1 MSDVTLKILLI
12 YPPFSLGSYERPIVV
27 PPLGLAY
34 IGAVLEKAGY
44 KVEILDTIALNWR
57 NPVKIKDKI
66 HLGQKWRDISDEI
79 KRSKPDVVGISSP
92 FSCQSENAHKVA
104 ELVKAYDT
112 DVPVVMGGAHPS
124 TLPKRVLQDQNVDY
138 VVIGEGEATMLNF
151 LERWSNGTPMNNIDG
166 FAYKE
171 SGEIVTNP
179 KKKFIEDI
187 ASLPLPA
194 RHLLPMSEYFNA
206 KAAHGPDLMRNPFTS
221 MITSRGCPLNCVFC
235 SIHNI
240 WGHKWRARSPENV
253 LLEIEHLVD
262 TYNIREV
269 HFEDDNLTL
278 DKRRMEKIC
287 DMILD
292 RGLDIKWTT
301 PNGVAIWTLDKN
313 LLEKMKK
320 SGCYKLC
327 FGIESG
333 DPETLAF
340 IGKPVDLT
348 HARKV
353 IHWANELGIWTHG
366 FFVVGFPYE
375 SKASID
381 RTLRFAIQSDLDFA
395 SFFIAT
401 SLPGT
406 RLLEI
411 VKKEGLIENDPNWA
425 DQDVFNA
432 ALNTKFF
439 TTEEINSLQRNLYV
453 SFLRKRTL
461 NGLQPRKLAL
471 RLRKVQSTED
481 LLFLSRLLTR
491 FLQIIKKK

>member
-1 MSDVTLKILLI
+1 LKVLLI
-12 YPPFSLGSYERPIVV
+12 YPPLSLGSYERPIVV

-34 IGAVLEKAGY
+34 IGAVLERANH

-57 NPVKIKDKI
+57 ISIKIKDRI
-66 HLGQKWRDISDEI
+66 HLGQEWKDISNEI
-79 KRSKPDVVGISSP
+79 KRSKPDVVGISCP

-104 ELVKAYDT
+104 ELVKIYDA
-112 DVPVVMGGAHPS
+112 DVPVIMGGAHPS
-124 TLPKRVLQDQNVDY
+124 TLPEMVLQDQNVNY
-138 VVIGEGEATMLNF
+138 VVIGEGETTMLNF
-151 LERWSNGTPMNNIDG
+151 LERWSNGASMKDIDG

-179 KKKFIEDI
+179 KNKFIEDI
-187 ASLPLPA
+187 DSLPLPA

-206 KAAHGPDLMRNPFTS
+206 KAAHGPELMRSPFTS
-221 MITSRGCPLNCVFC
+221 MITSRGCPFNCVFC

-253 LLEIEHLVD
+253 LLEIEHLID

-292 RGLDIKWTT
+292 RGLDVKWTT
-301 PNGVAIWTLDKN
+301 PNGVAIWTLDKK
-313 LLEKMKK
+313 LLQKMKK

-333 DPETLAF
+333 DAETLKF
-340 IGKPVDLT
+340 IGKPIDLT
-348 HARKV
+348 YARKV
-353 IHWANELGIWTHG
+353 IQWANELGIWTHG
-366 FFVVGFPYE
+366 FFVIGFPYE
-375 SKASID
+375 SKISID
-381 RTLRFAIQSDLDFA
+381 RTLKYAIESDLDFA

-401 SLPGT
+401 PLPRT
-406 RLLEI
+406 RLLE
-411 VKKEGLIENDPNWA
+411 VVTKEGLIEKDPDWA

-432 ALNTKFF
+432 TLDTRFF
-439 TTEEINSLQRNLYV
+439 TSKEINSLQKSLYV
-453 SFLRKRTL
+453 SFLRKRIL
-461 NGLQPRKLAL
+461 NGLQPRKFAV
-471 RLRKVQSTED
+471 RLRKIRSIED
-481 LLFLSRLLTR
+481 LLFLSRLLDR
-491 FLQIIKKK
+491 FVQIIERK